1 MIRLPLDHY
10 THSSAPELTI
20 DVDEDPEGGGRVFL
34 SVNLELAECLPT
46 SKIKSSEDFEPVFV
60 ALALDGSLEGD
71 ALKVAELKDALEDA
85 RLRIAAQK
93 EEVAYLRELVEK
105 AGELRA
111 IDRELSPSDA
121 RALAAM
127 LEHYATEAELS

>member
-10 THSSAPELTI
+10 SSSSAPELTI

-34 SVNLELAECLPT
+34 SVNLELFEALPT
-46 SKIKSSEDFEPVFV
+46 SKIKPSEHFEPELGADV
-60 ALALDGSLEGD
+60 LDGSLEGD
-71 ALKVAELKDALEDA
+71 ALKIVELTHALEDS
-85 RLRIAAQK
+85 RLRLLGRN

-105 AGELRA
+105 AAGLRA

-127 LEHYATEAELS
+127 LEHYAAEAEA